1 MEEVDAPS
9 LNPSM
14 DICAQLMQRYSS
26 STAAQH
32 RHLIATAA
40 ALKSLILQQQEILT
54 PLSYFGAAMSALSD
68 TSFQNDA
75 ASSSALATLLSIALP
90 LVPQG
95 SISPQNA
102 SHAANVL
109 VRVLGDA
116 AAVASA
122 SAAKC
127 VVKCLG
133 VLLGFCDF
141 STWNSLQLPFE
152 TLLNWC
158 IDKRP
163 KVRKCALV
171 YLENA
176 FKSSQSE
183 SVTERASELILS
195 SLENCMSSA
204 EKLGILKKLHGPGS
218 DTHHEAECSDII
230 HVLGVVRV
238 SLPYLSNQVSVNIIN
253 KLLKLLDARLSAFTR
268 LILSAIEVFLDKA
281 DIEVITLVDE
291 AIIDALASY
300 LSTKTNS
307 ADSLLLAA
315 KLVKVALDKMHSGDT
330 SKWQKCFSPGVKAI
344 AGLLTCEDD
353 IASEASNILKKLID
367 HQLVDFESQ
376 QAIDAVKDPKSN
388 TIASI
393 CSVFMSLL
401 ESFPDIPNEHT
412 LAVISVLFLKLGR
425 NSSLYMRN
433 IVLKMAEILIAAD
446 VNECDTSHVQKC
458 FGCAVVAL
466 GAEDILGLVP
476 FSFNS
481 ENLTCSNMWLLP
493 ILNKYTFGAS
503 LRYFMDHIV
512 PIAKSLKKAARKVK
526 KSVTGQDLQAHA
538 QGLWGLL
545 PAFCRHPTDISES
558 FQSLSKLMLV
568 QLKKDTTRH
577 EDIAEALQELV
588 RRSECRSKSDVSI
601 AESPERSSDALL
613 EDDLL
618 EKRALIPFS
627 KKDAKRDVKT
637 LSSQSN
643 ELLQALMTIFL
654 DAPPENRSSLKKAI
668 GCLASITK
676 SSSAKKI
683 FILSLERFPLVKAV
697 IESGDLPD
705 GSQNEMPCSV
715 GAESQWPLS
724 LDLASSFVK
733 GADEDFLGLI
743 FRLAK
748 HSLQVGD
755 EIGAR
760 EAYYTLSCILMDH
773 PKFCS
778 SNLDELVDLIS
789 KLKSPADIASFS
801 NRLSCLRLLLV
812 SVLKSSSDVE
822 NTKPFLILNCIILAL
837 KDSKEEARKIAYD
850 ELLKISSC
858 LEELSSADSCG
869 LYYKL
874 ISMILG
880 YLSGPSPHITSA
892 AVSALSVLV
901 FKEPELCVKVPDL
914 VPSVTSLLQA
924 KAVEVTKAVLG
935 FIKVLVSCVE
945 GEHLHN
951 FASIIM
957 DGLLPWSSVSRH
969 HFRSKVTVI
978 IEIMIRKCGFPAV
991 KLVTPE
997 RYQPFI
1003 RKVSLNRQGKTTT
1016 KEADSV
1022 DMKQESSDI
1031 STIRPKKRIRNE
1043 TQNDEGGSRFNREKR
1058 QKQSQGSHPRG
1069 TVERSDF
1076 RSSRKP
1082 NNHVNQKNA
1091 GIGGKSEKSKTH
1103 RDKTFGRPRQT
1114 GPRNKQRRSQ

>member
-1 MEEVDAPS
+1 MEEVDAAL
-9 LNPSM
+9 LNPSV
-14 DICAQLMQRYSS
+14 DICEQLMQRYSS
-26 STAAQH
+26 SAASQH

-40 ALKSLILQQQEILT
+40 ALKSLIQQQHEQLI
-54 PLSYFGAAMSALSD
+54 PLSYFGAAMSALSN

-95 SISPQNA
+95 SISPHNA
-102 SHAANVL
+102 ADAANLL

-116 AAVASA
+116 AAVASTST

-152 TLLNWC
+152 TLLIWS
-158 IDKRP
+158 IHKPP

-176 FKSSQSE
+176 FKSFQSE
-183 SVTERASELILS
+183 SVTEKASELIQS
-195 SLENCMSSA
+195 SLENCISSA
-204 EKLGILKKLHGPGS
+204 DKLGILKKLHGPGS
-218 DTHHEAECSDII
+218 DTHHEPECSDIV
-230 HVLGVVRV
+230 HVLAVVRV

-253 KLLKLLDARLSAFTR
+253 KLLELLDARFSAFTR
-268 LILSAIEVFLDKA
+268 LILSAVEVFLDKA
-281 DIEVITLVDE
+281 DFEVITLVDE
-291 AIIDALASY
+291 AIIDALALY
-300 LSTKTNS
+300 LSIKTNS
-307 ADSLLLAA
+307 TDSLVLAA

-330 SKWQKCFSPGVKAI
+330 SKWQKCFSPGIKAI
-344 AGLLTCEDD
+344 AGLLICEDD
-353 IASEASNILKKLID
+353 IASESSNILKKLID
-367 HQLVDFESQ
+367 HLLVDFESH
-376 QAIDAVKDPKSN
+376 QAIEAVKDPESN

-412 LAVISVLFLKLGR
+412 LSVISVLFLKLGR
-425 NSSLYMRN
+425 NASLYMRN

-446 VNECDTSHVQKC
+446 VNECDTSHLQKC

-466 GAEDILGLVP
+466 GAEDILNLVP
-476 FSFNS
+476 FSFNA
-481 ENLTCSNMWLLP
+481 EKLTCSNMWLLP
-493 ILNKYTFGAS
+493 ILKKYTFGAS

-512 PIAKSLKKAARKVK
+512 PVAKSLQRAARKVK

-538 QGLWGLL
+538 QVLWGLL

-568 QLKKDTTRH
+568 QLKKDTSRH

-601 AESPERSSDALL
+601 AESPECSSDALL
-613 EDDLL
+613 EDDIL

-627 KKDAKRDVKT
+627 KKDAKRDIKA

-643 ELLQALMTIFL
+643 ELLQALTTIFL
-654 DAPPENRSSLKKAI
+654 DSPPENCSSLKKAI

-676 SSSAKKI
+676 CSSAKKI

-697 IESGDLPD
+697 IESGDLSD
-705 GSQNEMPCSV
+705 GSQIEMPCSV

-733 GADEDFLGLI
+733 GADEDFLGY
-743 FRLAK
+743 LAVGEDIL
-748 HSLQVGD
+748 HSDTNHKEEERG
-755 EIGAR
+755 R
-760 EAYYTLSCILMDH
+760 
-773 PKFCS
+773 
-778 SNLDELVDLIS
+778 SNLGTRGGEGEWGLYIT
-789 KLKSPADIASFS
+789 PNIF
-801 NRLSCLRLLLV
+801 SCLKV
-812 SVLKSSSDVE
+812 VTKGKGMSSSDVE

-837 KDSKEEARKIAYD
+837 KD
-850 ELLKISSC
+850 
-858 LEELSSADSCG
+858 
-869 LYYKL
+869 
-874 ISMILG
+874 ILG

-924 KAVEVTKAVLG
+924 KAVEVTK
-935 FIKVLVSCVE
+935 
-945 GEHLHN
+945 
-951 FASIIM
+951 
-957 DGLLPWSSVSRH
+957 
-969 HFRSKVTVI
+969 VTVI

-1022 DMKQESSDI
+1022 DMNQQSSDI
-1031 STIRPKKRIRNE
+1031 STFRPKKRIRDE

-1058 QKQSQGSHPRG
+1058 QMQTQGSHPRG
-1069 TVERSDF
+1069 RVERSDF

-1082 NNHVNQKNA
+1082 NIHFNKKNA
-1091 GIGGKSEKSKTH
+1091 GIGRKSEKPNTH
-1103 RDKTFGRPRQT
+1103 RDKTFARPRQN
-1114 GPRNKQRRSQ
+1114 GPRSKQTRNQ